1 MTNQLWSF
9 DQLSRFTRYEDP
21 EVRYWAAD
29 RLAAL
34 FPAEASDVIAHLILD
49 DHDATPELVADH
61 LGRHGDARHVPW
73 LLKCFRKGSGLMP
86 GRCVE
91 ALVRIGMEGAGDL
104 ARAALHER
112 EMSEGALGLMVQA
125 LATPPAEAA
134 RPSTGRP
141 EHSGPHDQHGQ
152 REQHDEVARDFLLRR
167 PELFA
172 EPAALRGA
180 LWLFAPADLHELLH
194 KWITALHFK
203 GLDSIDACVR
213 VLLDGLQLE
222 DCGWCVRTDRSGR
235 VDLERTLKAIESGYD
250 LDVREAITRDSRTE
264 LSRILSTGEFPAIAS
279 CLGQLLAAR
288 AAGLRAGRPDDTLAA
303 QLEAMGRAFQMGP
316 LITTADRL
324 GPALHQWL
332 IGMLLAAVV
341 KVSAYR
347 NLKLELEG
355 AGEDL
360 DRILEIAERESS
372 TVVERVP
379 ARLKAAAARDTASRA
394 RVLEWCLRTLEARG
408 PFFPKAMALDTL
420 GEIEAA
426 DLIPEIT
433 RHLADDNAAIYHAAE
448 RTLSR
453 LGEPVVEHA
462 RAMVARG
469 DLQPDALQ
477 SLVRIVCE
485 MSTEGSLALLLEQA
499 DSIFETLGP
508 EAASECAGLLGRPE
522 LIPVLR
528 SWLDR
533 APAMVGHALLLIGA
547 INNLPIPEEESILK
561 AIDDYWKGNIDGGD
575 GEPTGQYLM

>member
-1 MTNQLWSF
+1 MPNQLWSF

-29 RLAAL
+29 RLATL
-34 FPAEASDVIAHLILD
+34 FPSEASDVIAPLILD
-49 DHDATPELVADH
+49 DHDATPELVAEH

-73 LLKCFRKGSGLMP
+73 LLKCFRKGTGLMP
-86 GRCVE
+86 GRCLE
-91 ALVRIGMEGAGDL
+91 ALVRIGMDGAGDL
-104 ARAALHER
+104 ARAALHQR

-125 LATPPAEAA
+125 LAMPSADEAP
-134 RPSTGRP
+134 RPSHERQGSR
-141 EHSGPHDQHGQ
+141 DQ
-152 REQHDEVARDFLLRR
+152 REQHDEIAREFLLRR

-180 LWLFAPADLHELLH
+180 LSLFAPAHLHELLH

-250 LDVREAITRDSRTE
+250 VDVREAITRHSQTE
-264 LSRILSTGEFPAIAS
+264 LSRILSTGEFPTIAS
-279 CLGQLLAAR
+279 CLGQFLAVR
-288 AAGLRAGRPDDTLAA
+288 AAALRAGRPGDALTA

-332 IGMLLAAVV
+332 IGMLLASVI

-347 NLKLELEG
+347 NLRLELDG
-355 AGEDL
+355 AGDDL
-360 DRILEIAERESS
+360 DRLLEIAERESS
-372 TVVERVP
+372 TVVDRLP

-394 RVLEWCLRTLEARG
+394 RVLDWCLRTLEARG

-433 RHLADDNAAIYHAAE
+433 HHLGDENAAIYHAAE
-448 RTLSR
+448 RALSR
-453 LGEPVVEHA
+453 LGEPVVDHA
-462 RAMVARG
+462 RALVARG

-485 MSTEGSLALLLEQA
+485 MSTEGSLALLIEQA
-499 DSIFETLGP
+499 DPIFETLGP

-522 LIPVLR
+522 LIPLLR
-528 SWLDR
+528 TWLDR
-533 APAMVGHALLLIGA
+533 SPAMVGHALLLIGA

-561 AIDDYWKGNIDGGD
+561 AIDDYWKGNSDGGD